1 MQEERRVIGVRNN
14 NGRAEVF
21 ADIGVHR
28 SRKKTRGCLPPPFMA
43 GAGFRGQ

>member
-1 MQEERRVIGVRNN
+1 MIGVRNN
-14 NGRAEVF
+14 SGRAEEV
-21 ADIGVHR
+21 ADIGARR